1 MKFRLLYQGEIKTY
15 PKQRARHINDI
26 RAYFSAQLKRLLEIP
41 PYSAINDY
49 IYLNG
54 YKNKKNIV
62 KKVGGLTFIPII
74 SPELDLVAELDILI
88 MHPEVL
94 GTARADIDNRLKT
107 LLDGL
112 RRPQVSQEI
121 TDNLV
126 KKFGNKPIYTLFD
139 DDRLVTKITVN
150 TTHLLEYKNITDMVL
165 VIAVNIR
172 ASKGTKD
179 NLQLILQTLYLLR
192 YLF

>member
-15 PKQRARHINDI
+15 PKQRAKHINDI

-41 PYSAINDY
+41 PYSAINNY
-49 IYLNG
+49 IDLR
-54 YKNKKNIV
+54 YKKSNSKRNIIKKI
-62 KKVGGLTFIPII
+62 GGLTFIPII
-74 SPELDLVAELDILI
+74 SPELDLVAELDILM

-112 RRPQVSQEI
+112 RRPQVSQEV

-139 DDRLVTKITVN
+139 DDKLVTKITVN
-150 TTHLLEYKNITDMVL
+150 TTHLLDFKDVNEIVL

-172 ASKGTKD
+172 ASRGTQD
-179 NLQLILQTLYLLR
+179 NLQLIL
-192 YLF
+192 

>member
-179 NLQLILQTLYLLR
+179 NLQLIL
-192 YLF
+192 

>member
-62 KKVGGLTFIPII
+62 KKVGGLIFIPII

-179 NLQLILQTLYLLR
+179 NLQLIL
-192 YLF
+192 

>member
-26 RAYFSAQLKRLLEIP
+26 RAYFSSQLSRLLEIP
-41 PYSAINDY
+41 PYSAINKYVD
-49 IYLNG
+49 LKN
-54 YKNKKNIV
+54 YKKKNKNIV

-74 SPELDLVAELDILI
+74 SPELDLVAELDILM

-112 RRPQVSQEI
+112 RRPQTSQEI

-126 KKFGNKPIYTLFD
+126 KKFGNKPVYTLFD
-139 DDRLVTKITVN
+139 DDKLVTKITVN
-150 TTHLLEYKNITDMVL
+150 TTHLLEFKNTTDIIL
-165 VIAVNIR
+165 VIAVNVR
-172 ASKGTKD
+172 ASRGTKD
-179 NLQLILQTLYLLR
+179 NLQLIL
-192 YLF
+192 

>member
-26 RAYFSAQLKRLLEIP
+26 RASFSTQLKRLLEIP

-49 IYLNG
+49 IDLRG
-54 YKNKKNIV
+54 YKKYSNKKNIV
-62 KKVGGLTFIPII
+62 KKVGGLTFIPVI
-74 SPELDLVAELDILI
+74 SPELDLVAELDILM

-112 RRPQVSQEI
+112 RRPQVSQEV

-126 KKFGNKPIYTLFD
+126 KKFSNKPVYTLFD
-139 DDRLVTKITVN
+139 DDKLVTKITVN
-150 TTHLLEYKNITDMVL
+150 TTHLLDFKDVNELVL
-165 VIAVNIR
+165 VIAVNIK
-172 ASKGTKD
+172 ASRGTKD
-179 NLQLILQTLYLLR
+179 NLQLIL
-192 YLF
+192 